1 MRNGP
6 GTGFKRQNP
15 KILVTSQRRVFP
27 TSLKLMHSI
36 KFLFLCFLLAPLPSQ
51 ADEGLWL
58 FTDPPTAQLQSKYHF
73 TPTPAW
79 LDHLQKSCVRVG
91 DEASGCFVSPDGLVV
106 LNQHVAAEFLQ
117 KLSDAGHDYLANGF
131 YAPTHEDEKPCPDLE
146 LNVLMAVED
155 VTHRVNA
162 VVTPGMEPDK
172 AFAARQKAIAEI
184 QKETDNTTGLH
195 SEIVTLYGGASFQL
209 YRYKR
214 YTDVRLVFAPEK
226 QALYGGDSDN
236 CEYPRFAL
244 DICFFRAY
252 ENGKPAHVENYLK
265 INPDGPTAND
275 LVFVSGNPYQTNR
288 QLTVSALTNWRDF
301 RLPVFAQVLYRQEV
315 LFSAFGARSL
325 ENERRVAADLFVVQN
340 DRKWTANVVDALL
353 DPAFFEKALQREKA
367 FRAQLASL
375 DSHGGAAGQAG
386 LEGFNRIAQ
395 AEGDIAQSYLKYS
408 FLEGASF
415 NPRGFDSELFY
426 IARTL
431 VRAAEERSKPN
442 DERLPEFQDSN
453 RETLELRLFS
463 DAPIYDDVEELKLG
477 SSLTDLACR
486 FGSADPLIQQILSGK
501 SPRERAVELVTDT
514 RLKDVAARQ
523 QLYVGGAGALK
534 SSSDPMLALAAL
546 VDPTARTARKGLDD
560 ATETERQSYADI
572 ARARFA
578 LEGHAAYPDATFT
591 LRLSYGPVVG
601 YDENGHFIAPF
612 TTFGD
617 LYRQAA
623 EHQNRPPFNLTKS
636 WQDRQKRLD
645 PQTKLDFVTTADASS
660 GSSGSPVVNEAGEC
674 VGIVFDGNI
683 QSQAWDFRYDDRQ
696 GRTVCVDS
704 AAIIEALDRI
714 YDAKALLDELNGGPV
729 ADR

>member
-1 MRNGP
+1 MR
-6 GTGFKRQNP
+6 
-15 KILVTSQRRVFP
+15 
-27 TSLKLMHSI
+27 SI

-51 ADEGLWL
+51 VFADEGLWL

-73 TPTPAW
+73 TPTAAW

-91 DEASGCFVSPDGLVV
+91 DEASGCFVSPDGLV
-106 LNQHVAAEFLQ
+106 LTNQHVAAEFLQ
-117 KLSDAGHDYLANGF
+117 KLSDASHDYLANGF
-131 YAPTHEDEKPCPDLE
+131 YAPTHEDEKRCPDLE

-162 VVTPGMEPDK
+162 VVAPGMEPDQ

-184 QKETDNTTGLH
+184 QKETDNATGLH
-195 SEIVTLYGGASFQL
+195 SEIVTLYGGASYQL

-214 YTDVRLVFAPEK
+214 YTEVRLVFAPEK
-226 QALYGGDSDN
+226 QAVFYGGDSDN

-265 INPDGPTAND
+265 INADGPAAND

-301 RLPVFAQVLYRQEV
+301 RLPVYEQVLYRQEV
-315 LFSAFGARSL
+315 LFSTFGARSL
-325 ENERRVAADLFVVQN
+325 ENERRVATDLLVVQS
-340 DRKWTANVVDALL
+340 DRKWTANVLDALL
-353 DPAFFEKALQREKA
+353 DPAFFEKAFQSEKA
-367 FRAQLASL
+367 FRAELASL
-375 DSHGGAAGQAG
+375 VSHGSGDGAAGQAA
-386 LEGFNRIAQ
+386 LQAFNRIAQ
-395 AEGDIAQSYLKYS
+395 AEGDIAQSYNKYS
-408 FLEGASF
+408 FFEGSSF

-477 SSLTDLACR
+477 SSLTDLAYR
-486 FGSADPLIQQILSGK
+486 FGPTNPLIQQILSGK
-501 SPRERAVELVTDT
+501 SPQERAVELVTGT

-523 QLYVGGAGALK
+523 QLYAGGAGALK
-534 SSSDPMLALAAL
+534 PSSDPILALAAL
-546 VDPTARTARKGLDD
+546 VDPTARAARKVFDD
-560 ATETERQSYADI
+560 AAETERQSYADI

-601 YDENGHFIAPF
+601 YDENGRFIPPF

-623 EHQNRPPFNLTKS
+623 EHQNRPPFDLTKS
-636 WQDRQKRLD
+636 WQDRQKRLLS
-645 PQTKLDFVTTADASS
+645 QTKFNFVTTADTSG
-660 GSSGSPVVNEAGEC
+660 GSSGSPVVNEAGEF
-674 VGIVFDGNI
+674 VGIVFDNNI
-683 QSQAWDFRYDDRQ
+683 QSLAWDFMFNDRQ

-704 AAIIEALDRI
+704 GAILEALDRV

-729 ADR
+729 ADH

>member
-1 MRNGP
+1 
-6 GTGFKRQNP
+6 
-15 KILVTSQRRVFP
+15 
-27 TSLKLMHSI
+27 MHSI

-51 ADEGLWL
+51 VFADEGLWL

-91 DEASGCFVSPDGLVV
+91 DEASGCFVSPDGLV
-106 LNQHVAAEFLQ
+106 LTNQHVAAEFLQ

-131 YAPTHEDEKPCPDLE
+131 YAPTHEDEKRCPDLE

-155 VTHRVNA
+155 VTHQVNA
-162 VVTPGMEPDK
+162 AVVPGMKPDQ

-184 QKETDNTTGLH
+184 QKETDNATGLH
-195 SEIVTLYGGASFQL
+195 SEIVTLYGGASYQL

-214 YTDVRLVFAPEK
+214 YTEVRLVFAPEK
-226 QALYGGDSDN
+226 QAVFYGGDSDN
-236 CEYPRFAL
+236 CEYPRLAL

-265 INPDGPTAND
+265 INADGPAAND

-301 RLPVFAQVLYRQEV
+301 RLPVYAHVLYRQEA

-325 ENERRVAADLFVVQN
+325 ENERRVATDLVEVQS
-340 DRKWTANVVDALL
+340 DRKWTDNVLDALL
-353 DPAFFEKALQREKA
+353 NPAFFAKAFQSEKA
-367 FRAQLASL
+367 FRAELASL
-375 DSHGGAAGQAG
+375 VSDGAGGGAAGQAA
-386 LEGFNRIAQ
+386 LEAFNRIAE
-395 AEGDIAQSYLKYS
+395 AEGDIAQSYNKYS
-408 FLEGASF
+408 FFEGSSF
-415 NPRGFDSELFY
+415 SPRGFDSELFY

-431 VRAAEERSKPN
+431 IRAAEERSKPS
-442 DERLPEFQDSN
+442 DDRLPEFQDSN
-453 RETLELRLFS
+453 RVTLELRLFS

-477 SSLTDLACR
+477 SSLTDLAYR
-486 FGSADPLIQQILSGK
+486 FGPTNPLIQQILSGK
-501 SPRERAVELVTDT
+501 SPQERAVELVTGT

-523 QLYVGGAGALK
+523 QLYAGGADALK
-534 SSSDPMLALAAL
+534 PSSDPMLALAAL
-546 VDPTARTARKGLDD
+546 VDPTARAARKVFDD
-560 ATETERQSYADI
+560 AAETERQSYADI

-591 LRLSYGPVVG
+591 IRLSYGPVVG
-601 YDENGHFIAPF
+601 YDENGHFIPPF

-623 EHQNRPPFNLTKS
+623 EQQNRPPFNLTKS

-645 PQTKLDFVTTADASS
+645 SQTKFDFVTTADTSG
-660 GSSGSPVVNEAGEC
+660 GSSGSPVVNEAGEF
-674 VGIVFDGNI
+674 VGIDFDNNI
-683 QSQAWDFRYDDRQ
+683 QSLAWDFAYDDRQ

-704 AAIIEALDRI
+704 AAILEALDRI

-729 ADR
+729 ADH

>member
-1 MRNGP
+1 MR
-6 GTGFKRQNP
+6 
-15 KILVTSQRRVFP
+15 
-27 TSLKLMHSI
+27 SI

-51 ADEGLWL
+51 VFADEGLWL

-91 DEASGCFVSPDGLVV
+91 DEASGCFVSPDGLV
-106 LNQHVAAEFLQ
+106 LTNQHVAAEFLQ
-117 KLSDAGHDYLANGF
+117 KLSDASHDYLANGF
-131 YAPTHEDEKPCPDLE
+131 YAPTHEDEKRCPDLE

-162 VVTPGMEPDK
+162 VVAPGMEPDQ

-184 QKETDNTTGLH
+184 QKETDNATGLH
-195 SEIVTLYGGASFQL
+195 SEIVTLYGGASYQL

-214 YTDVRLVFAPEK
+214 YTEVRLVFAPEK
-226 QALYGGDSDN
+226 QAVFYGGDSDN

-265 INPDGPTAND
+265 INADGPAAND

-301 RLPVFAQVLYRQEV
+301 RLPVYEQVLYRQEV
-315 LFSAFGARSL
+315 LFSTFGARSL
-325 ENERRVAADLFVVQN
+325 ENERRVATDLLVVQS
-340 DRKWTANVVDALL
+340 DRKWTANVLDALL
-353 DPAFFEKALQREKA
+353 DPAFFEKAFQSEKA
-367 FRAQLASL
+367 FRAELASL
-375 DSHGGAAGQAG
+375 VSHGSGDGAAGQAA
-386 LEGFNRIAQ
+386 LQAFNRIAQ
-395 AEGDIAQSYLKYS
+395 AEGDIAQSYNKYS
-408 FLEGASF
+408 FFEGSSF

-477 SSLTDLACR
+477 GSLTDLAYR
-486 FGSADPLIQQILSGK
+486 FGPTNPLIQQILSGK
-501 SPRERAVELVTDT
+501 SPQERAVELVTGT

-523 QLYVGGAGALK
+523 QLYAGGAGALK
-534 SSSDPMLALAAL
+534 PSSDPMLALAAL
-546 VDPTARTARKGLDD
+546 VDPTARAARKVFDD
-560 ATETERQSYADI
+560 AAETERQSYADI

-601 YDENGHFIAPF
+601 YDENGRFIPPF

-623 EHQNRPPFNLTKS
+623 EHQNRPPFDLTKS
-636 WQDRQKRLD
+636 WQDRQKRLLS
-645 PQTKLDFVTTADASS
+645 QTKFNFVTTADTSG
-660 GSSGSPVVNEAGEC
+660 GSSGSPVVNEAGEF
-674 VGIVFDGNI
+674 VGIVFDNNI
-683 QSQAWDFRYDDRQ
+683 QSLAWDFMFDDRQ

-704 AAIIEALDRI
+704 SAILEALDRI
-714 YDAKALLDELNGGPV
+714 YGAKALLAELNGGAA
-729 ADR
+729 ADH

>member
-1 MRNGP
+1 
-6 GTGFKRQNP
+6 
-15 KILVTSQRRVFP
+15 
-27 TSLKLMHSI
+27 MHSI
-36 KFLFLCFLLAPLPSQ
+36 KSLFFCFLLAPLPSQ
-51 ADEGLWL
+51 VFADEGLWL

-73 TPTPAW
+73 RPTPAW

-91 DEASGCFVSPDGLVV
+91 DEASGCFVSPDGLV
-106 LNQHVAAEFLQ
+106 LTNQHVAAEFLQ

-131 YAPTHEDEKPCPDLE
+131 YAPTHEDEKRCPDLE
-146 LNVLMAVED
+146 LNVLVAVED

-162 VVTPGMEPDK
+162 VVAPGMEPDQ

-184 QKETDNTTGLH
+184 EKETDNVTGLH
-195 SEIVTLYGGASFQL
+195 SEIVTLYGGASYQL

-214 YTDVRLVFAPEK
+214 YTEVRLVFAPEK
-226 QALYGGDSDN
+226 QAVFYGGDSDN

-265 INPDGPTAND
+265 ISPDGPAAND

-288 QLTVSALTNWRDF
+288 QLTVSALANWRDF
-301 RLPVFAQVLYRQEV
+301 RLPVYAQVLYRQEV
-315 LFSAFGARSL
+315 LFSTFGARSL
-325 ENERRVAADLFVVQN
+325 ENERRVATDLLVVQS
-340 DRKWTANVVDALL
+340 DRKSTANVLDALL
-353 DPAFFEKALQREKA
+353 DPAFFEKAFQSEKA
-367 FRAQLASL
+367 FRADLASL
-375 DSHGGAAGQAG
+375 VSHGSGDGAAGQAA
-386 LEGFNRIAQ
+386 LQAFNRIAQ
-395 AEGDIAQSYLKYS
+395 AEDDIAQSYNKYS
-408 FLEGASF
+408 FFEGSSF

-431 VRAAEERSKPN
+431 VRAAEERSKPS

-477 SSLTDLACR
+477 SSLTDLAYR
-486 FGSADPLIQQILSGK
+486 FGPTNPLIPQILSGK
-501 SPRERAVELVTDT
+501 SPQERAVELVTGT

-523 QLYVGGAGALK
+523 QLYAGGAGALK
-534 SSSDPMLALAAL
+534 PSSDPMLALAAL
-546 VDPTARTARKGLDD
+546 VDPTARAARKVFDD
-560 ATETERQSYADI
+560 AAETERQSYADI

-578 LEGHAAYPDATFT
+578 FEGHAAYPDATFT

-601 YDENGHFIAPF
+601 YDENGRFIPPF

-623 EHQNRPPFNLTKS
+623 EHQNRPPFGLTKS
-636 WQDRQKRLD
+636 WQDHQKRLLS
-645 PQTKLDFVTTADASS
+645 PTKFNFVTTADTSG
-660 GSSGSPVVNEAGEC
+660 GSSGSPVVNEAGEF
-674 VGIVFDGNI
+674 VGIVFDNNI
-683 QSQAWDFRYDDRQ
+683 QSLAWDFMFDDRQ

-704 AAIIEALDRI
+704 AAILEALDRI
-714 YDAKALLDELNGGPV
+714 YEAKALLDELNGGPV
-729 ADR
+729 ADH